1 MKATNTISAMLKS
14 SMVKRTDKGM
24 FIALPNI
31 HIDPSF
37 NKRRETDKLKESI
50 RRLANFLIDRKKEAE
65 GIKQLKDLAEYLP
78 QLEAYPRQEEGGG
91 VIVVEGHRRT
101 RALQLLASE
110 GYPIPMVPFK
120 PFTGTEAERRSRIG
134 TSNTQEHLDPL
145 ETADL
150 YKDMRDIDGL
160 TQDAIAIDQNVT
172 RQHVEAML
180 VIADAPEEV
189 KSQIAD
195 GMIAANVALPLIRQH
210 GERAAEVIR
219 TQFDEALA
227 QGKSK
232 VTGGTIKKAKAK
244 AASSA
249 PALVLPR
256 PLVVDM
262 AAAAARVARD
272 VPADV
277 DALVRRYRAG
287 EHELGDTPVPVTIR
301 SLNALLVAAGLIQD
315 AQDEQAR
322 KFADQEAA

>member
-1 MKATNTISAMLKS
+1 MKLTNTISAMLKS
-14 SMVKRTDKGM
+14 GMIKRTDKGM
-24 FIALPNI
+24 FIALVNI
-31 HIDPSF
+31 HIDPAF

-65 GIKQLKDLAEYLP
+65 GIKQLKDLSEHLP
-78 QLEAYPRQEEGGG
+78 QLEAYPRQEEGNG
-91 VIVVEGHRRT
+91 IIIVEGHRRT
-101 RALQLLASE
+101 RALLLLASE

-180 VIADAPEEV
+180 VIADASPET
-189 KSQIAD
+189 KAMIAD

-210 GERAAEVIR
+210 GEGAAEVIR
-219 TQFDEALA
+219 AQFDEALA

-244 AASSA
+244 AAIAA
-249 PALVLPR
+249 PVLPR

-277 DALVRRYRAG
+277 DALVQRYRAG
-287 EHELGDTPVPVTIR
+287 EHALGDTPVPVTIR
-301 SLNALLVAAGLIQD
+301 SLNALLVAAGLIKE

-322 KFADQEAA
+322 KFAEQEAA